1 MQKNLYNLKNPQKE
15 ISEHDTKKVFKWIL
29 IVLVI
34 IAVGFLIYKKFVGR
48 QPSLEEKLDV
58 LNSLQSEDDGV
69 TREEKE
75 KALDEM
81 ATDSSAETYTE
92 QQKLDALNNL

>member
-1 MQKNLYNLKNPQKE
+1 MQKNLYNLKNPKKE
-15 ISEHDTKKVFKWIL
+15 ISEHDSKKVIKWIL
-29 IVLVI
+29 IVLVV

-48 QPSLEEKLDV
+48 EPSLEEKLDA
-58 LNSLQSEDDGV
+58 LNSLQSEDNGV

-81 ATDSSAETYTE
+81 ASDTSTQTYTE
-92 QQKLDALNNL
+92 QQKLEALNNL